1 MPLFIDDTPI
11 KAVTPAKDVVNVLR
25 NANLGI
31 ENIDWYDDSLLAL
44 ETCTT
49 EGESDAFWVF
59 FETSE
64 RESDSPRTLLY
75 IDDDDEVYE
84 NQEVDTEATYKR
96 IGRKILEALAKL

>member
-11 KAVTPAKDVVNVLR
+11 KATTPAKDVVNVLR

-31 ENIDWYDDSLLAL
+31 ENIDWYNDSLLAID
-44 ETCTT
+44 TCTT
-49 EGESDAFWVF
+49 EGESDAFWVC
-59 FETSE
+59 FETPE
-64 RESDSPRTLLY
+64 NESDSPRTLLY

-84 NQEVDTEATYKR
+84 NQEVDAEATYKR

>member
-25 NANLGI
+25 NADLGI
-31 ENIDWYDDSLLAL
+31 ENIDWYDDSLLAFD
-44 ETCTT
+44 TCTT

-59 FETSE
+59 FENLES
-64 RESDSPRTLLY
+64 ESDSPRTLLY

-96 IGRKILEALAKL
+96 IGRKILEVLAKL

>member
-11 KAVTPAKDVVNVLR
+11 KATTPTKDVVNVLR

-31 ENIDWYDDSLLAL
+31 ENIGWYNDNLLAFD
-44 ETCTT
+44 TCTA
-49 EGESDAFWVF
+49 EGESDAFWVS

-64 RESDSPRTLLY
+64 NESDSPRTLLY

>member
-1 MPLFIDDTPI
+1 MPLFIDDTPN

-25 NANLGI
+25 NANLGM
-31 ENIDWYDDSLLAL
+31 ENIDWYNDSLLAFD
-44 ETCTT
+44 TCTT
-49 EGESDAFWVF
+49 AGESDAFWVS
-59 FETSE
+59 FETPE
-64 RESDSPRTLLY
+64 NESDSPRTLLY

>member
-11 KAVTPAKDVVNVLR
+11 KATTPAKEIVNTLR
-25 NANLGI
+25 NASLGI
-31 ENIDWYDDSLLAL
+31 ENIDWYDDSLLAF

-49 EGESDAFWVF
+49 KGESDAFWVF
-59 FETSE
+59 FENPE
-64 RESDSPRTLLY
+64 NESDSPRTLLY

>member
-1 MPLFIDDTPI
+1 MPLFIDDTPN

-31 ENIDWYDDSLLAL
+31 ENIDWYNDSLLAFD
-44 ETCTT
+44 TCTT

-59 FETSE
+59 FEHLE
-64 RESDSPRTLLY
+64 NESDSPRTLLY

>member
-31 ENIDWYDDSLLAL
+31 ENIDWYNDNLLAFN
-44 ETCTT
+44 TYTA
-49 EGESDAFWVF
+49 EGEADAFWVS
-59 FETSE
+59 FETPE
-64 RESDSPRTLLY
+64 NESNSPRTLLY

-96 IGRKILEALAKL
+96 IGRKILEVLAKL

>member
-1 MPLFIDDTPI
+1 MPLFIDDTPN

-31 ENIDWYDDSLLAL
+31 ENIDWYNDSLLAFD
-44 ETCTT
+44 TCTT
-49 EGESDAFWVF
+49 AGESDAFWVS
-59 FETSE
+59 FETPE
-64 RESDSPRTLLY
+64 NESDSPRTLLY

>member
-11 KAVTPAKDVVNVLR
+11 KATTPTKDVVNVLR

-31 ENIDWYDDSLLAL
+31 ENIGWYSDSLLAFD
-44 ETCTT
+44 TCTA
-49 EGESDAFWVF
+49 EGESDAFWVS
-59 FETSE
+59 FETPE
-64 RESDSPRTLLY
+64 NESDSPRTLLY

>member
-11 KAVTPAKDVVNVLR
+11 KAVTPAKDVVDVLR

-59 FETSE
+59 FENLE
-64 RESDSPRTLLY
+64 NESDSPRTLLY